1 MKMLHNLPTIR
12 EQPSR
17 DARAHLTRDH
27 PAPPGCREGT
37 GHRHPAW
44 APRGAGPSHTGESQG
59 FWHSG
64 GSWTRAV
71 MCTDNLATCIWM
83 VFCFVAFF
91 FLFIPKEMG
100 ITDHLTC
107 LLRNLYAGQEAAVR
121 TRHGTMNWFKTGKGV
136 YQGYILSLCLFNF
149 YAEYITWN
157 ARLDE
162 SQPGIRI
169 ARRNNNHFSY
179 ADDTTL
185 MIESREEL
193 KSLLMRVKEERK
205 KLA

>member
-1 MKMLHNLPTIR
+1 MPEPTCQR
-12 EQPSR
+12 PPCT
-17 DARAHLTRDH
+17 TRL
-27 PAPPGCREGT
+27 
-37 GHRHPAW
+37 
-44 APRGAGPSHTGESQG
+44 PRGHWPHAPCVGTLRGHHVGWSFTHGESQG

-71 MCTDNLATCIWM
+71 MCTDNLATCIWV
-83 VFCFVAFF
+83 VFCFVGFF
-91 FLFIPKEMG
+91 FFFCLFIPKEMG
-100 ITDHLTC
+100 ITDRLTC

-121 TRHGTMNWFKTGKGV
+121 TRHGTMKWFKTGRGV

-169 ARRNNNHFSY
+169 ARRNSNHFSY

-185 MIESREEL
+185 MTESREEP
-193 KSLLMRVKEERK
+193 KSLLMRVKDERK
-205 KLA
+205 EWA